1 MMKLKLTAGFF
12 LLFMVVSAAY
22 TQAGRTEI
30 LFNSDWK
37 FFLGD
42 TPGAEKVNFN
52 DKSWKP
58 IDLPH
63 DWSIDDLKN
72 QQEGKVVGPFS
83 VESPGATSTG
93 YVMGGTGWYR
103 KSFIQPAESKG
114 NTTFLN
120 FDGVYMDCDIW
131 VNGKLAGK
139 HPYGYTAFF
148 LDISKFLHAPGKIN
162 VVAVKV
168 RNEGKNSRWY
178 SGSGI
183 YRNVWLVSANPVHI
197 APWGVFVSTANVDGN
212 KAEIKVS
219 TTVENSG
226 ITAGNVKLITR
237 IFGPDGKQVA
247 SAESGSRSISA
258 RNLDIV
264 QNISVAAPEL
274 WSIEKPN
281 LYVAE
286 VEVIANGKS
295 ADILKTTF
303 GIRTIHF
310 DAKTGFSLNG
320 KNVLLKGGCMHHDN
334 GFLGAAAIDRAEE
347 RRVEL
352 MKAYGYNAIRTSHNP
367 PSRSF
372 LEACD
377 RLGIVVI
384 DESFDMWER
393 PKNPM
398 DYHRFFKEWWQRD
411 IQSMVLRDRN
421 HPSVIIWSIGN
432 EINERADSSGLIIT
446 KQLADEVRRLDPTR
460 PITSAICKFW
470 DHKGREWSET
480 APAFA
485 LLDIG
490 GYNYEYQN
498 YVPDHEKFPDRIM
511 AGTESVA
518 KDAFD
523 NWSLVEKNP
532 WVIGDFV
539 WTSMD
544 YMGETGIGNS
554 RLNDNPD
561 SSFSRK
567 FPWFNAYCGDI
578 DLIGFKKPQLY
589 YRDVIWNNS
598 KLEMAVHTPIP
609 EGKREIVSYWGWP
622 EEWQNWNWGGHEG
635 KLMDV
640 RVFSRCQ
647 EVRLE
652 LNGKVIG
659 TKPVNEGTKL
669 IATFQV
675 PYQPGMLKAVGLEKG
690 IEVVSKVIATTGPA
704 KHIRLTAD
712 RSVIK
717 ASRNDLSYVKIEIT
731 DAYGNV
737 IPDAA
742 SQLKLT
748 VTGAGELAGTG
759 SACPDCMASFKGP
772 LVKTFR
778 GTAIAILR
786 PAIGNNVG
794 DIILKAEAEGL
805 SSAEISVQTE

>member
-1 MMKLKLTAGFF
+1 MKSKLTTVF
-12 LLFMVVSAAY
+12 LLLFVFASTY
-22 TQAGRTEI
+22 SQAGRTES

-42 TPGAEKVNFN
+42 TPGAEKVAFN
-52 DKSWKP
+52 DKNWKA

-63 DWSIDDLKN
+63 DWSADDLKN
-72 QQEGKVVGPFS
+72 QQEGKIVGPFS
-83 VESPGATSTG
+83 IESPGTTSTG
-93 YVMGGTGWYR
+93 YVLGGTGWYR
-103 KSFIQPAESKG
+103 KSFVQPAETKG
-114 NTTFLN
+114 NITYLN

-148 LDISKFLHAPGKIN
+148 IDITKYLNAPGKPN
-162 VVAVKV
+162 VIAVKV

-183 YRNVWLVSANPVHI
+183 YRNVWLVSTNPVHI
-197 APWGVFVSTANVDGN
+197 APWGVFVSTANLTGN
-212 KAEIKVS
+212 KAGIKVS
-219 TTVENSG
+219 TTVGNSG
-226 ITAGNVKLITR
+226 INARNIKLLTR
-237 IFGPDGKQVA
+237 IYSPDGKLAA
-247 SAESGSRSISA
+247 SSESGPRSISA
-258 RNLDIV
+258 RNVDII
-264 QNISVAAPEL
+264 QDISITAPQL
-274 WSIEKPN
+274 WSIEEPN

-286 VEVIANGKS
+286 VEVITDGKS
-295 ADILKTTF
+295 TDLVKTTF

-310 DAKTGFSLNG
+310 DAKTGFTLNG

-372 LEACD
+372 LDACD

-384 DESFDMWER
+384 DEAFDMWER

-432 EINERADSSGLIIT
+432 EINERADSSGLVIT

-490 GYNYEYQN
+490 GYNYEYLN

-511 AGTESVA
+511 IGTESVA

-523 NWSLVEKNP
+523 NWNLVEKHP
-532 WVIGDFV
+532 WVVGDFV

-567 FPWFNAYCGDI
+567 WPWFNAYCGDI

-589 YRDVIWNNS
+589 YRDVIWKNS
-598 KLEMAVHTPIP
+598 KLEMAVHVPVP

-622 EEWQNWNWGGHEG
+622 EEWQNWNWAGNEG

-659 TKPVNEGTKL
+659 TKPVNEETKL
-669 IATFQV
+669 IGTFQV
-675 PYQPGMLKAVGLEKG
+675 PYQPGVLKAVGLENG
-690 IEVVSKVIATTGPA
+690 IEVVSKVISTTGPA
-704 KHIRLTAD
+704 KFIRLTPD
-712 RSVIK
+712 RAVIK
-717 ASRNDLSYVKIEIT
+717 ASRNDLSYVKVEIV

-737 IPDAA
+737 IPDAVA
-742 SQLKLT
+742 QVKLT

-772 LVKTFR
+772 YVKTFR

-786 PAIGNNVG
+786 PAIGNTAGN
-794 DIILKAEAEGL
+794 IILKAESEGL
-805 SSAEISVQTE
+805 PAAEISVQTK